1 VKTVFDTF
9 CGSLRISQDSH
20 SNTAT
25 TILDVRRVDTEN
37 DGEHVQIAV
46 EVQTHYARRTNT
58 ASGYICLKPEEVPYL
73 ITALT
78 KLHPKYDPSNA
89 HRPWST
95 RATEEREFYGL
106 PKQKG
111 A

>member
-1 VKTVFDTF
+1 VKTTFDTF

-20 SNTAT
+20 SSSTT

-46 EVQTHYARRTNT
+46 EVQTHYTKRTNT
-58 ASGYICLKPEEVPYL
+58 ASGYIQLKPEDVPYL

-78 KLHPKYDPSNA
+78 KLHPKYNPSNT
-89 HRPWST
+89 HRQWSV
-95 RATEEREFYGL
+95 RNTEEREFYGL
-106 PKQKG
+106 PVGK
-111 A
+111 